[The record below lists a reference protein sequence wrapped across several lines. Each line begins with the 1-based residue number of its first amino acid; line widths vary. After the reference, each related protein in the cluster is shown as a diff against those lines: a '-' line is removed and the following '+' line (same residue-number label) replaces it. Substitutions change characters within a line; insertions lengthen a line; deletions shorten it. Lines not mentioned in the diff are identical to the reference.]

1 MMYHEVLII
10 VMCYFSLTRHLCE
23 IILAFVTCADL
34 GIQLI
39 CRDGYSSFFRA
50 FALFVRCQIGRAIA
64 RQEKRSLCPPLL
76 KSCHFIWSFCR
87 LPCSPEQLRFFISI
101 SGRFIC
107 SFLVPECDSYCVVC
121 STVKKFSLPLYE
133 AVLVQGDAGGRGP
146 A

>member
-1 MMYHEVLII
+1 MLFFAHEAFMWNHFGV
-10 VMCYFSLTRHLCE
+10 CHLCR
-23 IILAFVTCADL
+23 FGNTTHM
-34 GIQLI
+34 QR
-39 CRDGYSSFFRA
+39 CRYSSFFRA